1 MKAYLELRKKVN
13 QELKVILKRDFGV
26 TSFLRIKNGI
36 SFEEMRKY
44 NAEAINNVNARYKDE
59 LENLT
64 EINVNN

>member
-1 MKAYLELRKKVN
+1 MKAYLELRKQVN

-44 NAEAINNVNARYKDE
+44 NTEAINNINARHNI
-59 LENLT
+59 ENLT

>member
-1 MKAYLELRKKVN
+1 MKSYLELTKKVN
-13 QELKVILKRDFGV
+13 EELKVILKRDFGV

-44 NAEAINNVNARYKDE
+44 NAEAINNVIARHNI
-59 LENLT
+59 ENLT

>member
-1 MKAYLELRKKVN
+1 MKAYTELRKEVN
-13 QELKVILKRDFGV
+13 AELKVILKEKFGV

-44 NAEAINNVNARYKDE
+44 NTEAINNVNARHNI
-59 LENLT
+59 ENLT

>member
-1 MKAYLELRKKVN
+1 MKSYLELRKKVN
-13 QELKVILKRDFGV
+13 EELKVILKRDFGV

-44 NAEAINNVNARYKDE
+44 NAEAINNVIARHNI
-59 LENLT
+59 ENLT

>member
-1 MKAYLELRKKVN
+1 MKAYLELRKQAN
-13 QELKVILKRDFGV
+13 EELKVILKRDFGV

-44 NAEAINNVNARYKDE
+44 NTEAINNVNARHNI
-59 LENLT
+59 ENLT

>member
-1 MKAYLELRKKVN
+1 MKAYLELRKQVN

-44 NAEAINNVNARYKDE
+44 NAEAINNINDRHNI
-59 LENLT
+59 ENLT

>member
-1 MKAYLELRKKVN
+1 MKAYLELRKQVN

-44 NAEAINNVNARYKDE
+44 NTEAINNVNARHNI
-59 LENLT
+59 ENLT

>member
-1 MKAYLELRKKVN
+1 MKAYLELRKQVN
-13 QELKVILKRDFGV
+13 EELKVILKRDFGV

-44 NAEAINNVNARYKDE
+44 NAEAINNVIARHNI
-59 LENLT
+59 ENLT

>member
-1 MKAYLELRKKVN
+1 MKAYLELRKQVN

-44 NAEAINNVNARYKDE
+44 NAEAINNVSARHNI
-59 LENLT
+59 ENLT

>member
-1 MKAYLELRKKVN
+1 MKAYLELRKQVN

-44 NAEAINNVNARYKDE
+44 IAKAIYNVNARYKEE

-64 EINVNN
+64 EIDVNN

>member
-1 MKAYLELRKKVN
+1 MKAYLELRKQVN
-13 QELKVILKRDFGV
+13 EELKVILKRDFGV

-44 NAEAINNVNARYKDE
+44 NTEAINNVNTRHNI
-59 LENLT
+59 ENLT

>member
-1 MKAYLELRKKVN
+1 MKAYLELRKQVN

-44 NAEAINNVNARYKDE
+44 NAEAINNVNAMHQT
-59 LENLT
+59 ENLT
-64 EINVNN
+64 EVNVNN

>member
-1 MKAYLELRKKVN
+1 MKAYLELRKQVN

-44 NAEAINNVNARYKDE
+44 NAESINNVSARHNI
-59 LENLT
+59 ENLT